1 VQFTDER
8 NNISKAKSMLIK
20 KGIKKIIKFGITED
34 LTSLPP
40 LITVR
45 FRSRNLDE
53 RAKNI
58 ERKIYSLGDVNEK
71 KRFNK
76 RVARFSAQGD

>member
-1 VQFTDER
+1 LVQFTDER

-20 KGIKKIIKFGITED
+20 KNNKIIKFGITED

-58 ERKIYSLGDVNEK
+58 EKKIYRLGDVNEK

-76 RVARFSAQGD
+76 RAAQFSAQGD

>member
-8 NNISKAKSMLIK
+8 NNISKAKSMLI
-20 KGIKKIIKFGITED
+20 IKFLKIIKFGITED

-58 ERKIYSLGDVNEK
+58 EKKIYRLGDVNEK